1 MNSQKTEEKYEILE
15 THDLNNEDVE
25 DSSMEK
31 TREYSAGDQNGKY
44 SEYVRFS
51 VFCLVAASIQIYLL
65 DI

>member
-1 MNSQKTEEKYEILE
+1 MATVMKPQKTEEKYEILE

-31 TREYSAGDQNGKY
+31 TREYSA
-44 SEYVRFS
+44 EFVRFS
-51 VFCLVAASIQIYLL
+51 FCCLVAASIQIYLL